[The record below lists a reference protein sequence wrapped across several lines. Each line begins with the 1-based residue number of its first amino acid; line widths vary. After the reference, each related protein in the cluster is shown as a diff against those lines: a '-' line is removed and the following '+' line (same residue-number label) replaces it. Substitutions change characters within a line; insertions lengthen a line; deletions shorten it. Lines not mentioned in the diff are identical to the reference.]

1 MLLVLTLQTTKC
13 IFLLLKNNLS
23 FRKMTEKTMAI
34 LGGMKMSLSMILKGQ
49 FIFVSIQAPYSY
61 EKICYKK

>member
-1 MLLVLTLQTTKC
+1 
-13 IFLLLKNNLS
+13 
-23 FRKMTEKTMAI
+23 MTEKTMAI

>member
-1 MLLVLTLQTTKC
+1 
-13 IFLLLKNNLS
+13 
-23 FRKMTEKTMAI
+23 MAI

-61 EKICYKK
+61 EKICYKKWWRNCQTEMKTNKEIYAQIFNIKPSFFTQ